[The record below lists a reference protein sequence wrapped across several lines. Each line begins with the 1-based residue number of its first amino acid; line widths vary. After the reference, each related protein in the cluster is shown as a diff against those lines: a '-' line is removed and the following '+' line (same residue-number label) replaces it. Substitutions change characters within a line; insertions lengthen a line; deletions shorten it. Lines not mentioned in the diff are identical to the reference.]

1 MSPTGEHAPPQQHH
15 EGPGGAVSPSL
26 TLNRESGPEYSPTE
40 TPKTFLSWEMRTCT
54 EAAVV

>member
-1 MSPTGEHAPPQQHH
+1 M
-15 EGPGGAVSPSL
+15 SPSL